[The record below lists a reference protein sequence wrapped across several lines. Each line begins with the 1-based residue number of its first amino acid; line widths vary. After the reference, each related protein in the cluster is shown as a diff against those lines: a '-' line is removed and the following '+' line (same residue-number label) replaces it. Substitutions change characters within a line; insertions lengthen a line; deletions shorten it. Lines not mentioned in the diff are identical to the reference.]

1 MPVQNPYI
9 VESPSLENLFRD
21 KDSGLPLA
29 NGVVTWYSDSNRT
42 VLKDIYQQVR
52 QPDGAYTY
60 VTLPN
65 PLTLSSIGTYSD
77 NDGNDINV
85 YLWPYIGTPTD
96 TVPGE
101 SEKYY
106 IEVYSAAPPI
116 GNSSLQFTREN
127 WPPNSSATSNPS
139 DFFEGGGNQIS
150 NPQFVE
156 VNFVPDTGTTTYTF
170 SVSGSQSTLIAP
182 DWYID
187 TNGTGTVIV
196 EQIDDVDASATS
208 NPAYS
213 LYVDST
219 AITSLTLR
227 QRILNSPRLFSTNF
241 VCGSIQAAS
250 NDASPVTLNMSFSVS
265 SGGAP
270 IEFFSDTTN
279 ADGTF
284 KTLTGTKQI
293 SNLNSDPSDTGYVDI
308 TIEIPPAR
316 KVQITSVQIVQV
328 ENNQSIIPFI
338 QESTPRQIDHLYHD
352 AYPIVPVGAIID
364 HAGFGTPAHYL
375 LCDGTAYSRITYQ
388 QLFRALTTT
397 ETVSLTNTVA
407 TFTVV
412 SAANYYI
419 GMAIEGT
426 GILAGTTI
434 SNIVGTTITM
444 SAAATTTASSVVTFF
459 AWGDGD
465 GSTTFNVPDL
475 KDYVTAG
482 ANGTMFAAGRTASGY
497 KGGANTYTLVAN
509 DLPAHV
515 HPGTATVYN
524 AGAGAFFAKGDGT
537 GSNSASFTT
546 SANVTTNQPVSLVQQ
561 TALVNKYIRYE

>member
-29 NGVVTWYSDSNRT
+29 NGVVKWFADSGGRN

-52 QPDGAYTY
+52 QPDGTYTY

-65 PLTLSSIGTYSD
+65 PLTLSSIGTYAD

-85 YLWPYIGTPTD
+85 YLWPYTGAPTD
-96 TVPGE
+96 TTPGP

-116 GNSSLQFTREN
+116 SNSALQFTREN
-127 WPPNSSATSNPS
+127 WPPNTSGNNPT
-139 DFFEGGGNQIS
+139 DFFEGTENQLA

-156 VNFVPDTGTTTYTF
+156 VNFVPNVGATTYTF
-170 SVSGSQSTLIAP
+170 SVTGAQSTLIAP

-196 EQIDDVDASATS
+196 EQINDVDTSATS
-208 NPAYS
+208 NPPYA

-219 AITSLTLR
+219 GVTSLTLR
-227 QRILNSPRLFSTNF
+227 QRIVHSPRLFSTNY
-241 VCGSIQAAS
+241 VSASLQAAS
-250 NDASPVTLNMSFSVS
+250 EDASPITLNMSMGMS

-270 IEFFSDTTN
+270 IEFFSLATT

-284 KTLTGTKQI
+284 TTLEGTKQI
-293 SNLNSDPSDTGYVDI
+293 TNLNTDPATTGYVDI
-308 TIEIPPAR
+308 TVEIPPAR
-316 KVQITSVQIVQV
+316 KVQITSLQIVQV
-328 ENNQSIIPFI
+328 QNLQSSTQFL
-338 QESTPRQIDHLYHD
+338 QESTPRQIDHLYHY
-352 AYPIVPVGAIID
+352 AYPIVPIGAIID
-364 HAGFGTPAHYL
+364 FAGFTAPLHYL
-375 LCDGTAYSRITYQ
+375 LCDGTAYNRITYQ

-412 SAANYYI
+412 SAAKYYI

-426 GILAGTTI
+426 GIPAATTI

-444 SAAATTTASSVVTFF
+444 SAAATATQSSLVTFF
-459 AWGDGD
+459 AWGDGN
-465 GSTTFNVPDL
+465 GSTTFNVPNL
-475 KDYVTAG
+475 SDYVTAG
-482 ANGTMFAAGRTASGY
+482 ANGTMFASGRQATGY
-497 KGGANTYTLVAN
+497 KGGANSYTLVAN
-509 DLPAHV
+509 DLPAHTHAV
-515 HPGTATVYN
+515 ATGAASGVGGASRLASGT
-524 AGAGAFFAKGDGT
+524 GAGTT
-537 GSNSASFTT
+537 GNNT
-546 SANVTTNQPVSLVQQ
+546 TTNQAISLIQQ
-561 TALVNKYIRYE
+561 TALVYKYIRYE

>member
-9 VESPSLENLFRD
+9 VESPSLENLFRN
-21 KDSGLPLA
+21 KDSGLPLS
-29 NGVVTWYSDSNRT
+29 NGVVKWFKDTGGRNE
-42 VLKDIYQQVR
+42 LKDIYQQVR
-52 QPDGAYTY
+52 EPDGTYSY

-85 YLWPYIGTPTD
+85 YLWPYVGAPTD
-96 TVPGE
+96 TVPGA

-116 GNSSLQFTREN
+116 SNSALQFTREN
-127 WPPNSSATSNPS
+127 WPPNTSGGNNPS

-156 VNFVPDTGTTTYTF
+156 VNFVPDTGATTYTF
-170 SVSGSQSTLIAP
+170 SVTGAQSTLIAP

-196 EQIDDVDASATS
+196 EQIDDVDVSATS
-208 NPAYS
+208 NPPYA
-213 LYVDST
+213 LYIDST
-219 AITSLTLR
+219 GVTSVTLR
-227 QRILNSPRLFSTNF
+227 QRILHSPRLFSTNF

-250 NDASPVTLNMSFSVS
+250 EDASPITLNMSFIVS

-270 IEFFSDTTN
+270 IEFFSDQTT

-284 KTLTGTKQI
+284 TTLTGTKQI
-293 SNLNSDPSDTGYVDI
+293 TNLNSDPSDTGYVDI
-308 TIEIPPAR
+308 TIEVPPAR
-316 KVQITSVQIVQV
+316 KVQITSIQIVQV
-328 ENNQSIIPFI
+328 ENNQSLIPFI

-352 AYPIVPVGAIID
+352 AYPIVPVGALID
-364 HAGFGTPAHYL
+364 FAGFPTIEHYL

-426 GILAGTTI
+426 GIPAATTI

-444 SAAATTTASSVVTFF
+444 SNAATATASSVVTFF

-465 GSTTFNVPDL
+465 GSTTFNVPNL
-475 KDYVTAG
+475 LDYVTAG
-482 ANGTMFAAGRTASGY
+482 ANGTLFAAGRQATGY
-497 KGGANTYTLVAN
+497 KGGASTYSLQAD
-509 DLPAHV
+509 DLPAHTHAV
-515 HPGTATVYN
+515 ATGAASGVGG
-524 AGAGAFFAKGDGT
+524 ATRLASGSGAGTT
-537 GSNSASFTT
+537 GNNTT
-546 SANVTTNQPVSLVQQ
+546 AHNAISLVQP
-561 TALVNKYIRYE
+561 TALVKKYIRYE